1 VFVSRRS
8 DEGTKMRNKQSKP
21 KTSAERVVKDIR
33 RKTRRHFSA
42 EDKTLKMRLVA
53 EKANSIV
60 N

>member
-1 VFVSRRS
+1 
-8 DEGTKMRNKQSKP
+8 MRNKQSKP
-21 KTSAERVVKDIR
+21 RASAERVVKDIR

-42 EDKTLKMRLVA
+42 EDKTLTMRLVA